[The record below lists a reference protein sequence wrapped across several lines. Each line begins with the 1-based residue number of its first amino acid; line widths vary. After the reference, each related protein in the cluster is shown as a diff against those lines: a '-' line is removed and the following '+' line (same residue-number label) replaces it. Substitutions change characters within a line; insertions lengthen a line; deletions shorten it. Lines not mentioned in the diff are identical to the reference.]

1 MKTLLII
8 LILLSTQA
16 YSLTKT
22 EIENSVNKFLC
33 SDNPVEM
40 AAMIEYPVLFASGY
54 RLFNE
59 DEFYH
64 AVSQSSKE
72 FGLYKLGKSCV
83 GFTWKIRSI
92 LDHLDSSYTI
102 KAYPSNNHDIK
113 VLVYISKTGL
123 IIGAIEDFE

>member
-83 GFTWKIRSI
+83 GFTWIVENVLSHH
-92 LDHLDSSYTI
+92 DGSYTV
-102 KAYPSNNHDIK
+102 KTYPWNNSEIK
-113 VLVYISKTGL
+113 VLVYMNRNGL
-123 IIGAIEDFE
+123 IIGAIEDF